1 MSGPERTV
9 GGTAQSAKGHH
20 EPGFEAFKRVGALND
35 KTHKGV
41 KESSVKTV
49 TAFWSATKS
58 RSTSWTATRFDGH
71 AKSDE
76 LETLPAV
83 DAWLEHRDAL
93 PPQDRTNFPSNAK
106 DWIL

>member
-1 MSGPERTV
+1 MAEIKFPGPPEDIRPTV
-9 GGTAQSAKGHH
+9 
-20 EPGFEAFKRVGALND
+20 EGATGDIGDLLD
-35 KTHKGV
+35 LIGQRV

-83 DAWLEHRDAL
+83 DAWLEYRDAL
-93 PPQDRTNFPSNAK
+93 PPQDRTNFPSSAK